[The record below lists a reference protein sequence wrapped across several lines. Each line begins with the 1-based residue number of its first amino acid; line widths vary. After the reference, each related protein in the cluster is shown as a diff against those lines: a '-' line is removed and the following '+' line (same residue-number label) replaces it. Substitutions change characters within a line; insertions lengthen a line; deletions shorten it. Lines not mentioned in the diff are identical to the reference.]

1 MLPEWTCQILRIIWA
16 VLRITER
23 NKLQGVRRGLGAQR
37 GEPGSIALEKRV
49 VWRSYSS
56 FLVHCYL
63 LTHRSPSAANE
74 LMLALW
80 RDERAKRCSLA
91 EDGDMLRF
99 QWGAARRGAKAR
111 FEIDLT
117 RQFIETDS
125 DEGTMWQLSL
135 AFPVLGGRGRL
146 LE

>member
-1 MLPEWTCQILRIIWA
+1 
-16 VLRITER
+16 
-23 NKLQGVRRGLGAQR
+23 
-37 GEPGSIALEKRV
+37 
-49 VWRSYSS
+49 
-56 FLVHCYL
+56 
-63 LTHRSPSAANE
+63 
-74 LMLALW
+74 
-80 RDERAKRCSLA
+80 LA

-99 QWGAARRGAKAR
+99 QWGAAGRGAKAR